1 MAEARKAMLELAKA
15 MREMTCIHPEAEQMI
30 WDLSRQLGQVGGK
43 KTYGYLPKPMKK
55 LVDEIV
61 DQMARLPTVDACYQ
75 TWWELQCQVEDYY
88 SEDKK
93 RIRPPLSQQKEFRQT
108 KNAVIKESLLERLSS
123 YNILN
128 NLIPGAFF
136 VFFGKL
142 LNVISLPLDGVVERI
157 FVYYFCGMII
167 SRIGSLVIE
176 GIFEKVKWIKYVPKA
191 EYVAAVKKDA
201 RIESLLE
208 TSNMYR
214 TCAGLFLTLGI
225 VKGYSTLVELLAIP
239 GCVTAWLVVILL
251 FILFSASFVKQTRHI
266 ASRVDAAN
274 KSTEG
279 E

>member
-1 MAEARKAMLELAKA
+1 M
-15 MREMTCIHPEAEQMI
+15 
-30 WDLSRQLGQVGGK
+30 
-43 KTYGYLPKPMKK
+43 
-55 LVDEIV
+55 
-61 DQMARLPTVDACYQ
+61 
-75 TWWELQCQVEDYY
+75 
-88 SEDKK
+88 
-93 RIRPPLSQQKEFRQT
+93 
-108 KNAVIKESLLERLSS
+108 ESLLERLSS

-208 TSNMYR
+208 TSNMFTFSRDLSYYGTHLLR
-214 TCAGLFLTLGI
+214 CKISNAR
-225 VKGYSTLVELLAIP
+225 KGTI
-239 GCVTAWLVVILL
+239 TRIFKVVG
-251 FILFSASFVKQTRHI
+251 V
-266 ASRVDAAN
+266 
-274 KSTEG
+274 
-279 E
+279 

>member
-1 MAEARKAMLELAKA
+1 M
-15 MREMTCIHPEAEQMI
+15 
-30 WDLSRQLGQVGGK
+30 
-43 KTYGYLPKPMKK
+43 
-55 LVDEIV
+55 
-61 DQMARLPTVDACYQ
+61 
-75 TWWELQCQVEDYY
+75 
-88 SEDKK
+88 
-93 RIRPPLSQQKEFRQT
+93 
-108 KNAVIKESLLERLSS
+108 ESLLERLSS

-176 GIFEKVKWIKYVPKA
+176 GIFEKVKWIKYAPKA

-208 TSNMYR
+208 TSYMYR

>member
-1 MAEARKAMLELAKA
+1 M
-15 MREMTCIHPEAEQMI
+15 
-30 WDLSRQLGQVGGK
+30 
-43 KTYGYLPKPMKK
+43 
-55 LVDEIV
+55 
-61 DQMARLPTVDACYQ
+61 
-75 TWWELQCQVEDYY
+75 
-88 SEDKK
+88 
-93 RIRPPLSQQKEFRQT
+93 
-108 KNAVIKESLLERLSS
+108 ESLLERLSS

-239 GCVTAWLVVILL
+239 GCVTAWMVVILL

-266 ASRVDAAN
+266 VSRVDAAN

>member
-1 MAEARKAMLELAKA
+1 M
-15 MREMTCIHPEAEQMI
+15 
-30 WDLSRQLGQVGGK
+30 
-43 KTYGYLPKPMKK
+43 
-55 LVDEIV
+55 
-61 DQMARLPTVDACYQ
+61 
-75 TWWELQCQVEDYY
+75 
-88 SEDKK
+88 
-93 RIRPPLSQQKEFRQT
+93 
-108 KNAVIKESLLERLSS
+108 ESLLERLSS

-176 GIFEKVKWIKYVPKA
+176 GIFEKVKWIKYAPKA

-225 VKGYSTLVELLAIP
+225 VKVRVVWEVSNGGIGTHSSHQEIYFKGRAEDNNMFTFSRDLSYYGTHLLRCKISNARKGTI
-239 GCVTAWLVVILL
+239 TRIFKVVG
-251 FILFSASFVKQTRHI
+251 V
-266 ASRVDAAN
+266 
-274 KSTEG
+274 
-279 E
+279 